1 MRSLGT
7 SDRLLS
13 GYRVLIFIRK
23 ECSEFNVIDKSVY
36 GDRDQPRGRRDEMR
50 MGVEVGLVM
59 GCLLGMLPDVTDRD
73 RVAG

>member
-36 GDRDQPRGRRDEMR
+36 GDRDQPRGRRDEMG
-50 MGVEVGLVM
+50 MEEDVGSSYLY
-59 GCLLGMLPDVTDRD
+59 LHLYLRTSLS
-73 RVAG
+73 

>member
-50 MGVEVGLVM
+50 MGGGGIGNGVFTWNA
-59 GCLLGMLPDVTDRD
+59 P
-73 RVAG
+73 